1 MTIKQIS
8 LFLENKFGRLSELLA
23 VLRHSDV
30 QIVSAT
36 IADTSDY
43 GLMRLITSDQQKA
56 YKVLKDNGVLV
67 SLNDVV
73 AISVDPQAADFAR
86 VVELFTRRGIS
97 IEYMYCFHLRRKLVL
112 VMRCSDLTAVREVV
126 RNNNLTFVT
135 ETDLYD
141 LSE

>member
-23 VLRHSDV
+23 ILSKSGVH
-30 QIVSAT
+30 IVSAT

-56 YKVLKDNGVLV
+56 FKILKDNGVLV

-73 AISVDPQAADFAR
+73 AISVNPQAADFAQ
-86 VVELFTRRGIS
+86 VIALFTRRGIS
-97 IEYMYCFHLRRKLVL
+97 IEYMYCFHFGSKLVL
-112 VMRCSDLTAVREVV
+112 VMRCSDLSAVREVV
-126 RNNNLTFVT
+126 RDNNLTFVT
-135 ETDLYD
+135 ETDLMKI
-141 LSE
+141 

>member
-67 SLNDVV
+67 SMNDVV
-73 AISVDPQAADFAR
+73 AIAVDPQAADFAR

-97 IEYMYCFHLRRKLVL
+97 IEYMYCFHFRQKLVL

-126 RNNNLTFVT
+126 RDNNLTFVT
-135 ETDLYD
+135 ETDLMKM
-141 LSE
+141 